1 MYLHIHVAAIAIFGI
16 GQGLMQGI
24 FTVISANKVPKELR
38 SIFLGLLKTIS
49 CLSGILSGLMV
60 GYFDSFDAAED
71 GTNSMNTA
79 AWCLVGCGAMSFLWV
94 KFCLGDVSRKTT
106 TLYHKRSDEGT
117 EKEAEQGDGGGDGD
131 GEHTDVNDDDDE
143 TKLLRSVTASPIQR
157 KLVRSAS
164 YSALSVMPVSV
175 EVVEEK
181 EEDLSWIQLDTPFF
195 ELGSNMDVG
204 SFNEFRRNYLKY
216 RAGASHGA
224 RGEITES
231 V

>member
-1 MYLHIHVAAIAIFGI
+1 LA
-16 GQGLMQGI
+16 
-24 FTVISANKVPKELR
+24 
-38 SIFLGLLKTIS
+38 
-49 CLSGILSGLMV
+49 GILSGLMV

-71 GTNSMNTA
+71 GTSSMSTA

-94 KFCLGDVSRKTT
+94 NFFLGDVSRKRKKN
-106 TLYHKRSDEGT
+106 LQEDEEELQG
-117 EKEAEQGDGGGDGD
+117 GDGGDDGND
-131 GEHTDVNDDDDE
+131 SENNDDDVNDE
-143 TKLLRSVTASPIQR
+143 TQLLNSAAGFPVQR
-157 KLVRSAS
+157 QLVRSVS
-164 YSALSVMPVSV
+164 YSALSVMPVAV

-224 RGEITES
+224 RGEVTKS